1 MRGTMAEEADD
12 HVTEVV
18 TDDAAPLNQAS
29 NTDQGEG
36 SDSSRTPSEIED
48 LAQEM
53 GWASK
58 EKWHGDPAKWKPAKD
73 FVKSTVDVNRSLSK
87 DVRELRDETRR
98 ILKTQSVVVEREVEK
113 RLEEATTRFN
123 QAVADGDAE
132 GAYRATRDIDR
143 ARASATSAEEPPAA
157 SWAKDNPWF
166 GTHDEASDLAYGVCA
181 RLAGQGKSQEDQLAA
196 ARKAVEKAFP
206 DLFPNQAKAKSD
218 PKDPPPMQGGQR
230 ITQASTRKKGVN
242 DLPPT
247 ARKAAEEMNRKYK
260 LSLTDYAATYW
271 EENP

>member
-1 MRGTMAEEADD
+1 MRGIMAEEADD
-12 HVTEVV
+12 YVGEVPA
-18 TDDAAPLNQAS
+18 DDAAPLGQAS
-29 NTDQGEG
+29 DTDRGES

-53 GWASK
+53 GWSPK
-58 EKWHGDPAKWKPAKD
+58 DKWHGDPNKWKPAKD

-87 DVRELRDETRR
+87 DVRELRDQTNR

-132 GAYRATRDIDR
+132 GAYRAGKDIDK
-143 ARASATSAEEPPAA
+143 ARALPVEAEEPPAA
-157 SWAKDNPWF
+157 SWTKENAWF

-181 RLAGQGKSQEDQLAA
+181 RLAGQGKSQKEQLDA

-206 DLFPNQAKAKSD
+206 DLFQTKPQSD
-218 PKDPPPMQGGQR
+218 RKDPPPMQGGQR
-230 ITQASTRKKGVN
+230 STQVAPRKKGVN
-242 DLPPT
+242 DLPPA
-247 ARKAAEEMNRKYK
+247 ARKAGEEFARKYK
-260 LSLTDYAATYW
+260 VPLADYAKTYW
-271 EENP
+271 EENT